1 MGHSVCLDGIWRKP
15 LAPTEVPIPV
25 RRGCSRSLY
34 GLRYPGPYN
43 RSIRL
48 LKPVSKIMLFGLD
61 VAATQAEL
69 LVF

>member
-1 MGHSVCLDGIWRKP
+1 VGHSACLDGILRKP
-15 LAPTEVPIPV
+15 LAPTEVPTPV
-25 RRGCSRSLY
+25 RGRSRSLY
-34 GLRYPGPYN
+34 GLHYPGPYN

-48 LKPVSKIMLFGLD
+48 LKPVLKIILFGLD